1 MIKIS
6 LSILLFLATL
16 ISTGQEIVEPEFSP
30 KLGVCTSINNH
41 EIVAAAGF
49 DYIEESVGRFL
60 VPSQP
65 EENFQKNLSIFK
77 ESSIPILAC
86 NSFLPGSLKTT
97 GPEPR
102 HEEILAFSEIAF
114 RRAKEAGIK
123 KIVFGS
129 SGSRNFPEG
138 FDKTEATQQF
148 TELLKKMGPIA
159 AKYDIVVVIEP
170 LRQKES
176 NLVNRVEEAY
186 PIALEVNHPNIQV
199 LGDVYHMLREN
210 EAPESLIEARK
221 ILAHMHLAE
230 IEKRTAP
237 GLMGDNFVPYLLAL
251 KKAGYSGGISIEG
264 NWGEKADFGKN
275 LILARAYLQGQIN
288 TID

>member
-1 MIKIS
+1 MDRLTQMCILKKPPLIKSNPMIKIS

-16 ISTGQEIVEPEFSP
+16 ISTGQEIVEPKFLP

-102 HEEILAFSEIAF
+102 HEEILAFSEIALF
-114 RRAKEAGIK
+114 FKFITS
-123 KIVFGS
+123 IPCFS
-129 SGSRNFPEG
+129 
-138 FDKTEATQQF
+138 
-148 TELLKKMGPIA
+148 LKPSK
-159 AKYDIVVVIEP
+159 
-170 LRQKES
+170 
-176 NLVNRVEEAY
+176 
-186 PIALEVNHPNIQV
+186 
-199 LGDVYHMLREN
+199 
-210 EAPESLIEARK
+210 
-221 ILAHMHLAE
+221 
-230 IEKRTAP
+230 
-237 GLMGDNFVPYLLAL
+237 
-251 KKAGYSGGISIEG
+251 SI
-264 NWGEKADFGKN
+264 
-275 LILARAYLQGQIN
+275 
-288 TID
+288 